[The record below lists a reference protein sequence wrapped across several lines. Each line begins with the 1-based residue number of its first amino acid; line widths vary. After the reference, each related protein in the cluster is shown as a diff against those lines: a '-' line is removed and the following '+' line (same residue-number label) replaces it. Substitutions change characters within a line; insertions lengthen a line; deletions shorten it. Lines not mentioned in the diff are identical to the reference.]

1 MHTERAME
9 FHYEQHGSG
18 IKQLQASSI
27 VSLTCLCRSWMYT
40 LLVWRIVFFS
50 QTLSLPLFMH
60 KSISFVH
67 TKVLCTQCTLLSS
80 ACVDTHGR
88 PAKNGVFALLKWCVS
103 WPSKV
108 AIASLLSTVFTH
120 THTHT
125 HAHTRAELQLKSYH
139 LPCKLFKK
147 WKDLLSQYT
156 NTAYDDICQGAPI
169 IIRRYKYPHAY
180 MSFICAT
187 HDICVVYARD
197 MRTFSIFITIVWEVR
212 RK

>member
-1 MHTERAME
+1 ME
-9 FHYEQHGSG
+9 FHYEQHGSS

-67 TKVLCTQCTLLSS
+67 TKVLCTQCTLLYS

-88 PAKNGVFALLKWCVS
+88 PAKKLCFRTPRMMCFMTKYGYHSVS
-103 WPSKV
+103 IV
-108 AIASLLSTVFTH
+108 YCIH
-120 THTHT
+120 THTR
-125 HAHTRAELQLKSYH
+125 TRAELQLKSYH

-180 MSFICAT
+180 ISHSYVQCIMIFVLFMLGT
-187 HDICVVYARD
+187 CVPSPYLLPL
-197 MRTFSIFITIVWEVR
+197 SG
-212 RK
+212 K

>member
-9 FHYEQHGSG
+9 FHCEQHDSG

-67 TKVLCTQCTLLSS
+67 TKVLCTQCTLLYS

-88 PAKNGVFALLKWCVS
+88 PAKNCVFALLKWCVS

-125 HAHTRAELQLKSYH
+125 RARRAPVEILSSPVQVVQEVEGSPLSVHQHRLRRHMPRCPHNNKTLQIPTCL
-139 LPCKLFKK
+139 
-147 WKDLLSQYT
+147 
-156 NTAYDDICQGAPI
+156 
-169 IIRRYKYPHAY
+169 YK
-180 MSFICAT
+180 SFICAT

>member
-1 MHTERAME
+1 ME

-67 TKVLCTQCTLLSS
+67 TKVLCTQCTLLYS

-88 PAKNGVFALLKWCVS
+88 PAKKLCFRTPRMMCFMTKYGYHSV
-103 WPSKV
+103 
-108 AIASLLSTVFTH
+108 SLLSTVFTH

-125 HAHTRAELQLKSYH
+125 RARRAPVEILSSPVQVVQEVEGSSLSVHQHRLRRHMPRCPHNNKTLQIPTCL
-139 LPCKLFKK
+139 
-147 WKDLLSQYT
+147 
-156 NTAYDDICQGAPI
+156 
-169 IIRRYKYPHAY
+169 YK
-180 MSFICAT
+180 SFICAT